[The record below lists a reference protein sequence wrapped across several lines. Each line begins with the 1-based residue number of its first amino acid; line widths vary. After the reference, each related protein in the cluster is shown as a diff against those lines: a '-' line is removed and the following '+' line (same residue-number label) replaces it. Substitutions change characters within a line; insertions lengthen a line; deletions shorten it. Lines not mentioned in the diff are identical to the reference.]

1 MLRAEPSNVR
11 LRRGATGDAEVSLR
25 ESRPLLLRWR
35 LSSSF
40 QVLCGPAASRR
51 PRPRDPSL
59 PATALARP
67 ACPGRSAAAPS
78 LRALDP
84 AGPGGGETGART
96 PFGLPRSRESPSH
109 SAANWLEDM
118 AGCPFALARCSTPLP
133 GDGRLGNGVCDV
145 TPERTNRSSSREEA
159 ARPPSLCFLTRVS
172 ERARAE
178 GAGAAASR
186 VARMSGEAPPLRLYI
201 KRWRGARRRHFALEW
216 SSV

>member
-1 MLRAEPSNVR
+1 M
-11 LRRGATGDAEVSLR
+11 SLR
-25 ESRPLLLRWR
+25 ESRPRLLRWR

-51 PRPRDPSL
+51 PRPRYPSL
-59 PATALARP
+59 PSPPPTESRWRDQPAPCDRRP
-67 ACPGRSAAAPS
+67 
-78 LRALDP
+78 LRACKPWARRDLQV
-84 AGPGGGETGART
+84 GRHGACT

-109 SAANWLEDM
+109 SAANWLGDM
-118 AGCPFALARCSTPLP
+118 AGCPFALARCGTPLP
-133 GDGRLGNGVCDV
+133 GGGRLGNGVCDV

>member
-11 LRRGATGDAEVSLR
+11 LRRGATRDAEVSLR

-40 QVLCGPAASRR
+40 QVLRGPAASRR
-51 PRPRDPSL
+51 HRPRDPSL
-59 PATALARP
+59 PAMARP

-78 LRALDP
+78 LQALNP

-96 PFGLPRSRESPSH
+96 PFGLPRSPESPSH
-109 SAANWLEDM
+109 SAANWLGDM
-118 AGCPFALARCSTPLP
+118 AGCPFALARCGTPLP
-133 GDGRLGNGVCDV
+133 GGGRLGNGVCDV
-145 TPERTNRSSSREEA
+145 TPERTNRSSSREET

-178 GAGAAASR
+178 GVGAAANR

-216 SSV
+216 SGV